1 MSAPEPRRIK
11 SFVLRQGRMTP
22 GQTRALKELLPRY
35 CAPAGPIDLRS
46 LFGREARRSLEIGF
60 GDGHNLA
67 ELARRHP
74 EQDFLGVE
82 VHRPGVGRLLMTLE
96 AEALTNVRVA
106 AEDAVA
112 LLRERLPDAC
122 LDAVLI
128 YFPDPWPKKRHHKR
142 RLLQPEFAA
151 LLAQK
156 LKPGGRL
163 NLATDWEDYARHTL
177 EVLAASAEFLNTADG
192 YAPRPAERPETRF
205 ERRGLTLGHGVYD
218 LVFQRR

>member
-1 MSAPEPRRIK
+1 
-11 SFVLRQGRMTP
+11 MTP
-22 GQTRALKELLPRY
+22 GQTRALKELLLRY
-35 CAPAGPIDLRS
+35 SAPPGPIDLAA

-96 AEALTNVRVA
+96 AEGLRNVRVV

-112 LLRERLPDAC
+112 VLKERLPDAR

-156 LKPGGRL
+156 LKPGGL
-163 NLATDWEDYARHTL
+163 LHLATDWEDYARHAL
-177 EVLAASAEFLNTADG
+177 EVLTASAEFLNIANG
-192 YAPRPAERPETRF
+192 YAPRPAERPETKF
-205 ERRGLTLGHGVYD
+205 ERRGLKLGHKVYD